1 MLPGVRFDRTVIK
14 SKARFTY
21 EQAQQIIEGKIT
33 SQNDI
38 PKGFGCMDPKDDR
51 VIFHDIITMN
61 TIALNLRKRR
71 IEGGSLIF
79 ETPKKSFT
87 LN

>member
-1 MLPGVRFDRTVIK
+1 
-14 SKARFTY
+14 
-21 EQAQQIIEGKIT
+21 
-33 SQNDI
+33 
-38 PKGFGCMDPKDDR
+38 MDPKDDR